1 MLIRNRPQEMGLQAF
16 GADGEETQG
25 AARSNKKVGTMLGRD
40 ATFLEALR
48 SPLFAKLTFGYF
60 V

>member
-1 MLIRNRPQEMGLQAF
+1 MGLQAF
-16 GADGEETQG
+16 GADGGGTQG
-25 AARSNKKVGTMLGRD
+25 AIRSDKKVGTMLGRD

-48 SPLFAKLTFGYF
+48 SPLFAKLTLGYF